1 MSGLMVIAGISIR
14 DDGRGRYCLNDF
26 HKAAVAA
33 GHDYKRCQ
41 VEHFT
46 RNDATAALVDEMRKS
61 GELEIDP
68 LSSKPG
74 RYGGTYAVK
83 ELVYAYAMWISA
95 AFQLKVIR
103 AYDAMV
109 SGLVSSQVGRI
120 EGKQTRRELTDTI
133 KDFVSYA
140 KSQGSQSAEKYY
152 MSITKMEYAALG
164 MLEAKE
170 KGFRDTLNISQV
182 HTLAVAEHIAREA
195 ILQGMEEGM
204 FYKDIYKFAKQ
215 AVERYAATLPHN
227 RRLGQ

>member
-1 MSGLMVIAGISIR
+1 MSALVVAGVAVKQ
-14 DDGRGRYCLNDF
+14 DAAGRYCLNDF
-26 HKAAVAA
+26 HRAA
-33 GHDYKRCQ
+33 GEEAKHAPALWERQAGDLIDELQKDTNSYVLQKSRG
-41 VEHFT
+41 
-46 RNDATAALVDEMRKS
+46 RN
-61 GELEIDP
+61 
-68 LSSKPG
+68 
-74 RYGGTYAVK
+74 GGTYAAK

-95 AFQLKVIR
+95 RFQVKVIR

-170 KGFRDTLNISQV
+170 SGFRDTLNISQV
-182 HTLAVAEHIAREA
+182 HALAVAEHIARES
-195 ILQGMEEGM
+195 ILQGMGEGL
-204 FYKDIYKFAKQ
+204 FYKDIYKFSKQ
-215 AVERYAATLPHN
+215 AVERYAATLPQN
-227 RRLGQ
+227 RRLAA

>member
-1 MSGLMVIAGISIR
+1 MSALVIAGVTVKQ
-14 DDGRGRYCLNDF
+14 DAVGRYCLNDF
-26 HKAAVAA
+26 HRAA
-33 GHDYKRCQ
+33 GEEAKH
-41 VEHFT
+41 
-46 RNDATAALVDEMRKS
+46 APALWERQA
-61 GELEIDP
+61 GELIDE
-68 LSSKPG
+68 LQKDTNSYVLEKSRG
-74 RYGGTYAVK
+74 RNGGTYAAK

-95 AFQLKVIR
+95 RFQVKVIR

-133 KDFVSYA
+133 KDFVSHA
-140 KSQGSQSAEKYY
+140 KAQGSQSAEKYY

>member
-1 MSGLMVIAGISIR
+1 MSGLVVANISVR
-14 DDGRGRYCLNDF
+14 QDGSGRYCLNDL
-26 HKAAVAA
+26 HVAA
-33 GHDYKRCQ
+33 GGIAHQQPAKFFENQQAQDLISEIGDFAKATVRG
-41 VEHFT
+41 
-46 RNDATAALVDEMRKS
+46 RN
-61 GELEIDP
+61 
-68 LSSKPG
+68 
-74 RYGGTYAVK
+74 GGTFVVK

-227 RRLGQ
+227 RRLAA